1 MPEYMKEIFWLMGV
15 SFDHQPLEIEVS
27 VLFSLSNGQSFIQP
41 DSLGTSPKDL
51 SKKREHI
58 MRRDGKSV
66 STELL
71 CSRFEFGPFPLYQR

>member
-1 MPEYMKEIFWLMGV
+1 MPEYVKEIFWLTGV

-51 SKKREHI
+51 STQKESI
-58 MRRDGKSV
+58 
-66 STELL
+66 
-71 CSRFEFGPFPLYQR
+71 